1 MWRITSLAALLVVA
15 TGVLPVTDAGGVL
28 ARMAPILLFLV
39 AITVVAELA
48 ESAQVFDVA
57 AREAAHLAGGRVVV
71 LFVLVAVLATV
82 TTVLL
87 GLDTTAV
94 LLTPVVLSLG
104 EHLAIPPLPFAML
117 TVWLANTASLL
128 LPVSN
133 LTNLLALH
141 RLALEPHAFFARM
154 VLPTL
159 AAVAVT
165 VLVVGLWHR
174 RQLRGRYVVPPH
186 AGIADRPLFLAA
198 TATCLALVPPLMLGL
213 DPTLVVTVAAVALGG
228 IFAVRRPRALRASL
242 VPWRLTALV
251 LGLAVLVEAFH
262 QHGGGQL
269 VDHLTGHST
278 GVTGQ
283 LRIAAAGA
291 LTSNAV
297 NNLPAYL
304 VMERGVS
311 DSPDRLLALLVGT
324 NAGPLVLMWGSLA
337 TLLWR
342 ERCGAR
348 GLRVSPWQFA
358 GLGLVGVP
366 LVLVASTLALAIS

>member
-1 MWRITSLAALLVVA
+1 
-15 TGVLPVTDAGGVL
+15 
-28 ARMAPILLFLV
+28 
-39 AITVVAELA
+39 
-48 ESAQVFDVA
+48 
-57 AREAAHLAGGRVVV
+57 
-71 LFVLVAVLATV
+71 
-82 TTVLL
+82 
-87 GLDTTAV
+87 
-94 LLTPVVLSLG
+94 
-104 EHLAIPPLPFAML
+104 ML

-141 RLALEPHAFFARM
+141 RLGLDPHEFFARM
-154 VLPTL
+154 WLPTL

-174 RQLRGRYVVPPH
+174 RQLRGGYVVPPH

-198 TATCLALVPPLMLGL
+198 TATCLALAPPLMLGV
-213 DPTLVVTVAAVALGG
+213 DPTLVVIVAAVALAGT
-228 IFAVRRPRALRASL
+228 FAVRRPRALQLGL
-242 VPWRLTALV
+242 VPWRLMALV

-262 QHGGGQL
+262 RHGGGQV
-269 VDHLTGHST
+269 VDAMTGHSP
-278 GVTGQ
+278 GATGQ

-324 NAGPLVLMWGSLA
+324 NAGPLVLLWGSLA

-342 ERCGAR
+342 ERCRAR
-348 GLRVSPWQFA
+348 GLHVSPWQFA

-366 LVLVASTLALAIS
+366 LVLVASTLTLAIS